1 MGTSGAPF
9 PLVDTATDSHLAQH
23 LLLDCKIPSSPVS
36 FNNGDVESNGDKGN
50 VVSFAKDVLEASL
63 TSAGVMIE
71 DRKSRSFYS
80 NSISFAKKKEKKREK
95 STTDTEEEEEEEEE
109 EEGGGEKDGSTATT
123 TIPPPPSSSEQQQQL
138 VDHMF
143 YGSDD
148 GYVTCMIYNDG
159 GLLSA
164 DFISGTEQGMV
175 KMREA
180 AKMFCK
186 GLVERQPGVKISASV
201 IARLS
206 G

>member
-36 FNNGDVESNGDKGN
+36 FNNGDVESNGGKGN
-50 VVSFAKDVLEASL
+50 VVSFAKDILEESL

-80 NSISFAKKKEKKREK
+80 NRISFAKKKREK
-95 STTDTEEEEEEEEE
+95 STADMEEEEESGREM
-109 EEGGGEKDGSTATT
+109 DGSTTTT
-123 TIPPPPSSSEQQQQL
+123 TIPPPPSSSQQQQQL

-148 GYVTCMIYNDG
+148 GYVTCMVYNDG

-164 DFISGTEQGMV
+164 DYISGSEQGMV